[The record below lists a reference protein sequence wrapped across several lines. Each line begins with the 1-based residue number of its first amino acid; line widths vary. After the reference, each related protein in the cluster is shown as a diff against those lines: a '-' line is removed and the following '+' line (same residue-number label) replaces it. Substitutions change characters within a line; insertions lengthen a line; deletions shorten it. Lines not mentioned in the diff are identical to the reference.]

1 MSRPVANVDVITD
14 SFEIWLLETNELL
27 HALSTE
33 IITANSTYANT
44 GNTAFP
50 RTAQL
55 YGTFGANNLV
65 VKDWMKG
72 GNVNGQFAN
81 LMISTN
87 TVLSNTTATEIRL
100 EVANGSSNSF
110 MWQYGLHA
118 GLTGANL
125 VANTTKLTIQSN
137 STTNTTATAFAIV
150 AANSTNTAT
159 MNPIS
164 FSTGLFVA
172 NTIQITLGANVT
184 ANATNGGTIQ
194 VTGSGAVG
202 NSVSNSS
209 GLYVGNTVTNSQMT
223 SVRFFAAEGS
233 NTVLANNQ
241 TIIVANSTNTA
252 IMNPISFST
261 GLFTANTIQ
270 ITLGANV
277 TANATNGGTIQ
288 VIGTSTIGN
297 TVANSTGLHV
307 GNTLNSAQVTSIRFL
322 ASEGSNTTLANTRII
337 SIANSIATAN
347 IEPNAFKT
355 GIFTANTIEISL
367 GANVTA
373 NATNGGTIQVTG
385 TATVGNTVA
394 NSSGVFVGNTL
405 NSTEHTSIRFIAV
418 EGSNTTLAN
427 TRIISI
433 ANSIATANIEPNAF
447 KTGIFTANTIQ
458 VSVGANV
465 YATANAL
472 FVGNTTFT
480 TVVGNGS
487 ISGSANLTITPTSY
501 LKIVGAMNVSSNATF
516 ANTLAVTGNTN
527 LSNTLTVT
535 GATTLSNT
543 LAVTGNTTL
552 SNTLAVTGN
561 TTLSNTLAVTGEA
574 NLANTL
580 GVIGATSIS
589 NTLAVTGN
597 TTLSNTLAVTGN
609 ATLSNTLSVTGAAN
623 VLSTFG
629 VGGSANL
636 ASTLGVIGATT
647 LANTLGVTGV
657 ATLGNNATV
666 AGTLGVT
673 GAATLSNTIA
683 VTGTTTLSNTLG
695 VTGATTLSSTLA
707 VTGNSTFSNIA
718 TFKTEHVIDVFANG
732 NLGATTGS
740 DLLMFE
746 YLKADY
752 STAKLLVQLKNA
764 GNTQISEV
772 LLAHDTTTAQLTT
785 YGTVSAPV
793 SSNSGV
799 SLLGTF
805 SANVNTTNV
814 RVYVKQTR
822 ANTAAKVVAQFIK

>member
-65 VKDWMKG
+65 VTNWMKG
-72 GNVNGQFAN
+72 GNVNGSFAN

-87 TVLSNTTATEIRL
+87 TVLSNVTSTEIRL
-100 EVANGSSNSF
+100 EVANGSSNTF

-137 STTNTTATAFAIV
+137 STTNTTATAFAVV

-241 TIIVANSTNTA
+241 
-252 IMNPISFST
+252 
-261 GLFTANTIQ
+261 
-270 ITLGANV
+270 
-277 TANATNGGTIQ
+277 
-288 VIGTSTIGN
+288 
-297 TVANSTGLHV
+297 
-307 GNTLNSAQVTSIRFL
+307 
-322 ASEGSNTTLANTRII
+322 II
-337 SIANSIATAN
+337 SIANTTSSAN
-347 IEPNAFKT
+347 IDPISFKT

-385 TATVGNTVA
+385 TGTVGNTVA
-394 NSSGVFVGNTL
+394 NSSGLYVGNTL
-405 NSTEHTSIRFIAV
+405 NSAQVTSVRFLAS

-433 ANSIATANIEPNAF
+433 ANSSATANIEPNAF

-458 VSVGANV
+458 ISLGANVTANATNGGTVQITGTGAIGNVVANSSGVFVGNTLNASELTSLRFFTAEGSNTVLANTRIVSIANSTSTSNVTPTGFSAGIVTANQTVVAVGANV
-465 YATANAL
+465 FANATTVL
-472 FVGNTTFT
+472 VGNATFNT
-480 TVVGNGS
+480 AIGNGS
-487 ISGSANLTITPTSY
+487 ITSSANLTITPTSH
-501 LKIVGAMNVSSNATF
+501 LVVVGAATVSSNVA
-516 ANTLAVTGNTN
+516 
-527 LSNTLTVT
+527 
-535 GATTLSNT
+535 
-543 LAVTGNTTL
+543 
-552 SNTLAVTGN
+552 
-561 TTLSNTLAVTGEA
+561 
-574 NLANTL
+574 LANTL
-580 GVIGATSIS
+580 SV
-589 NTLAVTGN
+589 VGN
-597 TTLSNTLAVTGN
+597 T
-609 ATLSNTLSVTGAAN
+609 TLSNTLSVTGAAN
-623 VLSTFG
+623 VLST
-629 VGGSANL
+629 
-636 ASTLGVIGATT
+636 
-647 LANTLGVTGV
+647 
-657 ATLGNNATV
+657 
-666 AGTLGVT
+666 
-673 GAATLSNTIA
+673 
-683 VTGTTTLSNTLG
+683 LG
-695 VTGATTLSSTLA
+695 VTGATSLA
-707 VTGNSTFSNIA
+707 NSLTIVGNTSYSNIV
-718 TFKTEHVIDVFANG
+718 TFKTEHVVDVFANG

-740 DLLMFE
+740 DLLIFQFA
-746 YLKADY
+746 KADY
-752 STAKLLVQLKNA
+752 SSAKLLIQLKNA
-764 GNTQISEV
+764 GNTQISEA
-772 LLAHDTTTAQLTT
+772 LIAHDTTDAYMTT
-785 YGTVSAPV
+785 YGTVSSPATA
-793 SSNSGV
+793 NAGL
-799 SLLGTF
+799 SLLGNF
-805 SANVNTTNV
+805 SANADTTNV
-814 RVYVKQTR
+814 RVYVNQKI
-822 ANTAAKVVAQFIK
+822 ASTAAKVVAQFIK

>member
-14 SFEIWLLETNELL
+14 SFEVWLLETNELL

-65 VKDWMKG
+65 VTNWMKG
-72 GNVNGQFAN
+72 GNVNGSFAN

-87 TVLSNTTATEIRL
+87 TVLSNVTSTEIRL
-100 EVANGSSNSF
+100 EVANGSSNTF

-137 STTNTTATAFAIV
+137 STTNTTATAFAVV

-241 TIIVANSTNTA
+241 
-252 IMNPISFST
+252 
-261 GLFTANTIQ
+261 
-270 ITLGANV
+270 
-277 TANATNGGTIQ
+277 
-288 VIGTSTIGN
+288 
-297 TVANSTGLHV
+297 
-307 GNTLNSAQVTSIRFL
+307 
-322 ASEGSNTTLANTRII
+322 II
-337 SIANSIATAN
+337 SIANTTSSAN
-347 IEPNAFKT
+347 IDPISFKT

-385 TATVGNTVA
+385 TGTVGNTVA
-394 NSSGVFVGNTL
+394 NSSGLHVGNTL
-405 NSTEHTSIRFIAV
+405 NSAQVTSVRFLAS

-433 ANSIATANIEPNAF
+433 ANSSATANIEPNAF

-458 VSVGANV
+458 ISVGANV
-465 YATANAL
+465 TANATNGGTVQITGTGAIGNVVANSSGV
-472 FVGNTTFT
+472 FVGNTLNASELTSLRFFTAEGSNTVLANTRIVSIVNSTSTSNVTPTGFFAGIVAANQTVVAVGANVFANAT
-480 TVVGNGS
+480 TVLVGNATFNTAIGNGS
-487 ISGSANLTITPTSY
+487 ITASANLTITPTSH
-501 LKIVGAMNVSSNATF
+501 LVVVGAATVSSNVAL
-516 ANTLAVTGNTN
+516 ANTLTVTGNTN

-543 LAVTGNTTL
+543 LGVTGATAL
-552 SNTLAVTGN
+552 ANTLAVTGPA
-561 TTLSNTLAVTGEA
+561 THA
-574 NLANTL
+574 NI
-580 GVIGATSIS
+580 V
-589 NTLAVTGN
+589 
-597 TTLSNTLAVTGN
+597 
-609 ATLSNTLSVTGAAN
+609 
-623 VLSTFG
+623 
-629 VGGSANL
+629 
-636 ASTLGVIGATT
+636 
-647 LANTLGVTGV
+647 
-657 ATLGNNATV
+657 
-666 AGTLGVT
+666 
-673 GAATLSNTIA
+673 
-683 VTGTTTLSNTLG
+683 
-695 VTGATTLSSTLA
+695 
-707 VTGNSTFSNIA
+707 
-718 TFKTEHVIDVFANG
+718 TFKSDHVLDVFANG

-740 DLLMFE
+740 DLLVFE
-746 YLKADY
+746 YPKADY
-752 STAKLLVQLKNA
+752 STAKLLIQLKNA

-772 LLAHDTTTAQLTT
+772 LLAHDNSTAQLTT
-785 YGTVSAPV
+785 YGTVSSPV
-793 SSNSGV
+793 AANSGV

-805 SANVNTTNV
+805 SANVATANV
-814 RVYVKQTR
+814 RVYVNQTR
-822 ANTAAKVVAQFIK
+822 SSTAAKVVAQFIK